1 MWYGEKVILGPV
13 QREYLPKYV
22 EWLNDW
28 EVARFLM
35 PGIPL
40 PLNLERE
47 TEWFESL
54 GKDKENIVLAILTRA
69 DKQMIGNCGLHRIDL
84 KNRSAVFGIFI
95 GDKNYWGKGYGT
107 DATRTM
113 LKFAFEELGLNR
125 VELWVYDFNT
135 RAIRAYEK
143 VGFQRD
149 GVRRQGLYREGT
161 FHDEILMCILRDEW
175 LALQK
180 AGGARQ

>member
-1 MWYGEKVILGPV
+1 MFCGEKVQLAAV

-47 TEWFESL
+47 IAWFESL
-54 GKDKENIVLAILTRA
+54 SQDKENIVLAILTRA
-69 DKQMIGNCGLHRIDL
+69 DKQLIGNCGLHRIDL
-84 KNRSAVFGIFI
+84 KNRSATYGIFI

-107 DATRTM
+107 DATRV
-113 LKFAFEELGLNR
+113 LLEFAFEELGLNR
-125 VELWVYDFNT
+125 VELWVYAFNT
-135 RAIRAYEK
+135 RAQRAYEK

-149 GVRRQGLYREGT
+149 GVRRQGVYREGQ
-161 FHDEILMCILRDEW
+161 FHDEILMSILRDEW
-175 LALQK
+175 LA
-180 AGGARQ
+180 RR